1 MKGELQMF
9 ELTKTYTCNG
19 CSATATE
26 AKAKKWTHLDNSP
39 DDGKLS
45 MDFCPKCFELLNS
58 RFNTINNS
66 ISVPEPAKTESV
78 TEQPPT
84 KPVANIPTDAEATPS
99 TEPEPVLSV
108 SEQYLSFYK
117 QLYSR
122 VLFAIACDDPFD
134 TIKKYL
140 NYIPG
145 AFSVCESDKNTD
157 IRFVLWCNGK
167 KLTINR
173 RIDGNQSTELEISQ
187 NNKKLLM
194 RKVSR
199 YASIV
204 TLINDTCTS
213 AANLLPYDQ
222 TCYTDHYLRECMV
235 AITDAIEDDVPLLE
249 LKEWFTYALM
259 QTGIELT

>member
-1 MKGELQMF
+1 MF

-19 CSATATE
+19 CSATVTE
-26 AKAKKWTHLDNSP
+26 PKAKKWTHLNNSP

-58 RFNTINNS
+58 MFHTINS
-66 ISVPEPAKTESV
+66 TSAPEPTKTESV
-78 TEQPPT
+78 TEQTPT
-84 KPVANIPTDAEATPS
+84 EYVADVSSVAEDTPS
-99 TEPEPVLSV
+99 TELESTLPV

-122 VLFAIACDDPFD
+122 VLFAIACDDSFD
-134 TIKKYL
+134 TVKKYL

-157 IRFVLWCNGK
+157 TRIALWCNGK

-173 RIDGNQSTELEISQ
+173 NSEGSDSTELAISQ
-187 NNKKLLM
+187 NSKRLLV

-199 YASIV
+199 YASIA
-204 TLINDTCTS
+204 TLINDTCNS

-222 TCYTDHYLRECMV
+222 TCYTDNYLRECLV
-235 AITDAIEDDVPLLE
+235 AITDAIEDDVPILE
-249 LKEWFTYALM
+249 LKEWINYALM
-259 QTGIELT
+259 QTGIELM

>member
-1 MKGELQMF
+1 MF
-9 ELTKTYTCNG
+9 ELSKTYTCNG

-45 MDFCPKCFELLNS
+45 RDFCPKCFELLNS
-58 RFNTINNS
+58 MFITINNS
-66 ISVPEPAKTESV
+66 TSVTEPAKTESV
-78 TEQPPT
+78 IEQTPTE
-84 KPVANIPTDAEATPS
+84 PVAEIPTVAEDTPS

-140 NYIPG
+140 KYIPG
-145 AFSVCESDKNTD
+145 AFSVCESYKNTD
-157 IRFVLWCNGK
+157 TQIALWCNGK

-173 RIDGNQSTELEISQ
+173 NNEGSDSTELAISQ
-187 NNKKLLM
+187 NSKRLLV
-194 RKVSR
+194 RRVSR

-235 AITDAIEDDVPLLE
+235 AITDAIEDNVPLLE

>member
-1 MKGELQMF
+1 MF

-19 CSATATE
+19 CSATAIE
-26 AKAKKWTHLDNSP
+26 SKAKKWTHLNNSP
-39 DDGKLS
+39 NDGKLN
-45 MDFCPKCFELLNS
+45 MDFCPKCFELLNL
-58 RFNTINNS
+58 RFNIINNS
-66 ISVPEPAKTESV
+66 ISAPEPAKTEPV
-78 TEQPPT
+78 TEQTPT
-84 KPVANIPTDAEATPS
+84 EPVAEISAVSEDTPS

-122 VLFAIACDDPFD
+122 VLFAIACDDSFD
-134 TIKKYL
+134 TIKNYVY
-140 NYIPG
+140 YIPG
-145 AFSVCESDKNTD
+145 AFSVCESAENTD
-157 IRFVLWCNGK
+157 TRFALWCNGK
-167 KLTINR
+167 QLTVTRNSEGK
-173 RIDGNQSTELEISQ
+173 DSTELAISK
-187 NNKKLLM
+187 NNKKLIV

-213 AANLLPYDQ
+213 AANLLPSEQ
-222 TCYTDHYLRECMV
+222 NCYTESYLREYLV
-235 AITDAIEDDVPLLE
+235 AITDAIEDSVPLLE

>member
-1 MKGELQMF
+1 MF

-26 AKAKKWTHLDNSP
+26 LKAKKWTHLDNSP
-39 DDGKLS
+39 NDGKLS

-66 ISVPEPAKTESV
+66 IPAPEPTKTESV
-78 TEQPPT
+78 TEQAPT
-84 KPVANIPTDAEATPS
+84 KPVAELPTVAGDTPS
-99 TEPEPVLSV
+99 IEPEPILSV

-157 IRFVLWCNGK
+157 TRIAFWCNGK

-173 RIDGNQSTELEISQ
+173 NSEGSDSTELAISQ
-187 NNKKLLM
+187 NSKRLLV

-222 TCYTDHYLRECMV
+222 TCYTDNYLRECMV
-235 AITDAIEDDVPLLE
+235 AITDAIEDKVPLLE

>member
-1 MKGELQMF
+1 MF
-9 ELTKTYTCNG
+9 EVTKTYTCNG
-19 CSATATE
+19 CSTTATE
-26 AKAKKWTHLDNSP
+26 SKAKKWVHIDNSP
-39 DDGKLS
+39 NDGKLS
-45 MDFCPKCFELLNS
+45 MDFCPKCCELLKS
-58 RFNTINNS
+58 MFPTINS
-66 ISVPEPAKTESV
+66 TSAPEPTKTESV
-78 TEQPPT
+78 TEPIRT
-84 KPVANIPTDAEATPS
+84 EPVADGASVAEDTPS
-99 TEPEPVLSV
+99 TEPEYALSV
-108 SEQYLSFYK
+108 SEHHLSFYK

-122 VLFAIACDDPFD
+122 VLFAIACDDSFD
-134 TIKKYL
+134 TVKKYL

-157 IRFVLWCNGK
+157 TRIALWCNGK

-173 RIDGNQSTELEISQ
+173 NSEGSDSTELAISQ
-187 NNKKLLM
+187 NSKRLLI

-204 TLINDTCTS
+204 TLINDTCNS

-222 TCYTDHYLRECMV
+222 TCYTDNYLRECLV
-235 AITDAIEDDVPLLE
+235 AITDAIEDDVPILE

>member
-1 MKGELQMF
+1 MF
-9 ELTKTYTCNG
+9 ELIKTYTCNG

-26 AKAKKWTHLDNSP
+26 SKAKKWVHMDNSP
-39 DDGKLS
+39 NDGKQN
-45 MDFCPKCFELLNS
+45 MDFCPKCCELLNS
-58 RFNTINNS
+58 MFHTINS
-66 ISVPEPAKTESV
+66 IAAPGPTKTESV
-78 TEQPPT
+78 TEQTPT
-84 KPVANIPTDAEATPS
+84 EPVVELTADTSSDTNDTPS
-99 TEPEPVLSV
+99 IEPEPALSV

-122 VLFAIACDDPFD
+122 VLFAIACDDSFD

-145 AFSVCESDKNTD
+145 ALSVCESAKNTD
-157 IRFVLWCNGK
+157 TRFALWCNGK
-167 KLTINR
+167 QLIVTRNSEGK
-173 RIDGNQSTELEISQ
+173 DSTELAISQ
-187 NNKKLLM
+187 NNKKLLV

-222 TCYTDHYLRECMV
+222 TCYTDDYLRECLV
-235 AITDAIEDDVPLLE
+235 AITDAIEDDVPILE

-259 QTGIELT
+259 QTGIELS